1 MFCMK
6 SGGNTVNLSSLCCF
20 SVWGDFLLKYK
31 RSDFVSNIKYNEE
44 QEAFELPY
52 KLWDNM
58 ITVRFY
64 TESESDIIENLS
76 DIAFQLETVN
86 GGKSAVAELISD
98 ERLYNGDDDALK
110 DLLCLESV
118 YVDIDEDEIV
128 VCFTVSTT
136 DGYMCS
142 VDMEL
147 YDGEFEITGRN

>member
-1 MFCMK
+1 M
-6 SGGNTVNLSSLCCF
+6 
-20 SVWGDFLLKYK
+20 
-31 RSDFVSNIKYNEE
+31 SNIKYNEE

-76 DIAFQLETVN
+76 DIAVQLETVN

>member
-1 MFCMK
+1 M
-6 SGGNTVNLSSLCCF
+6 
-20 SVWGDFLLKYK
+20 
-31 RSDFVSNIKYNEE
+31 SNIKYNEE

-64 TESESDIIENLS
+64 TDSESDIMDNLS

-86 GGKSAVAELISD
+86 GGKSTIAKLISD
-98 ERLYNGDDDALK
+98 EGLYGGDDDALK

-128 VCFTVSTT
+128 VCFTVSST
-136 DGYMCS
+136 DGYMKPIS
-142 VDMEL
+142 MEL
-147 YDGEFEITGRN
+147 YENDFEVIGKAEY

>member
-1 MFCMK
+1 M
-6 SGGNTVNLSSLCCF
+6 
-20 SVWGDFLLKYK
+20 
-31 RSDFVSNIKYNEE
+31 SNIKYNEQ

-64 TESESDIIENLS
+64 AESEDDIMQNLS
-76 DIAFQLETVN
+76 SIAGQLEFVN
-86 GGKSAVAELISD
+86 NSKTTIAGLISD

-110 DLLCLESV
+110 DFLCLESI

-128 VCFTVSTT
+128 VCFTVSSS

>member
-1 MFCMK
+1 M
-6 SGGNTVNLSSLCCF
+6 
-20 SVWGDFLLKYK
+20 
-31 RSDFVSNIKYNEE
+31 SNIKYNEQ

-64 TESESDIIENLS
+64 ADSEEDIMQNLS
-76 DIAFQLETVN
+76 NIAVQLETVN
-86 GGKSAVAELISD
+86 GGKSAIARLISD
-98 ERLYNGDDDALK
+98 EGLYNGDDDALK
-110 DLLCLESV
+110 DFLCLESV

-128 VCFTVSTT
+128 VCFTVSSD

>member
-1 MFCMK
+1 M
-6 SGGNTVNLSSLCCF
+6 
-20 SVWGDFLLKYK
+20 
-31 RSDFVSNIKYNEE
+31 SNIKYNEQ

-64 TESESDIIENLS
+64 AESENDIMQNLS
-76 DIAFQLETVN
+76 NIAMQLETVN
-86 GGKSAVAELISD
+86 GGKSAIARLISD
-98 ERLYNGDDDALK
+98 ECLYNDDDESLAK
-110 DLLCLESV
+110 HLCLESV

-128 VCFTVSTT
+128 VCFTVSSD
-136 DGYMCS
+136 DGYMYS

>member
-1 MFCMK
+1 M
-6 SGGNTVNLSSLCCF
+6 
-20 SVWGDFLLKYK
+20 
-31 RSDFVSNIKYNEE
+31 SNIKYNEE

>member
-1 MFCMK
+1 M
-6 SGGNTVNLSSLCCF
+6 
-20 SVWGDFLLKYK
+20 
-31 RSDFVSNIKYNEE
+31 SNIKYNEQ

-64 TESESDIIENLS
+64 AESETDIMQNLS
-76 DIAFQLETVN
+76 SIAGQLETVN
-86 GGKSAVAELISD
+86 GGKSAIASLISD
-98 ERLYNGDDDALK
+98 EGLYNGDDDALK
-110 DLLCLESV
+110 DFLCLESI

-128 VCFTVSTT
+128 VCFTVSSS